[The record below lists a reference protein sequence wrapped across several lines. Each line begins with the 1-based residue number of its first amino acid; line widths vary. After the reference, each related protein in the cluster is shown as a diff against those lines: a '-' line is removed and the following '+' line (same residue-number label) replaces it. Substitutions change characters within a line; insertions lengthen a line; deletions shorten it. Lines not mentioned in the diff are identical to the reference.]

1 MSDPIQ
7 MDIFNILK
15 QLPHRYPFL
24 LVDRVLECRPGESIR
39 ALKNV
44 TYNEP
49 FFPGHFPARPVMP
62 GVMII
67 EALAQTAGILAFV
80 TTDTVPN
87 KESRFYFVG
96 IDKARFRKPVVPGD
110 QLLLSAQLERSFK
123 GIWRFSTVAR
133 VGEDEVDG
141 LAHGLAVVE
150 RRRQNI
156 RHLVDRHAARDQ

>member
-1 MSDPIQ
+1 MTDPIQ
-7 MDIFNILK
+7 MDILSIL
-15 QLPHRYPFL
+15 QRLPHRYPFL
-24 LVDRVLECRPGESIR
+24 LVDRVLECLPGERIR

-49 FFPGHFPARPVMP
+49 FFQGHFPARPVMP

-80 TTDTVPN
+80 TAGTVPTAQ
-87 KESRFYFVG
+87 SRFYFVG

-110 QLLLSAQLERSFK
+110 QLLLSAQVERNFK

-133 VGEDEVDG
+133 VGEDEV
-141 LAHGLAVVE
+141 AHAEMMVAPE
-150 RRRQNI
+150 ASR
-156 RHLVDRHAARDQ
+156 

>member
-7 MDIFNILK
+7 MDIMNILK

-24 LVDRVLECRPGESIR
+24 LVDRVLECHPGESIR

-49 FFPGHFPARPVMP
+49 FFAGHFPARPVMP

-133 VGEDEVDG
+133 VGEDEV
-141 LAHGLAVVE
+141 AHAEMMVAPE
-150 RRRQNI
+150 ASR
-156 RHLVDRHAARDQ
+156 

>member
-7 MDIFNILK
+7 MDILNILK

-49 FFPGHFPARPVMP
+49 FFAGHFPARPVMP

-123 GIWRFSTVAR
+123 GIWRLETAAEVAGKEVAHARIMIAPDLKNTGTVAL
-133 VGEDEVDG
+133 GE
-141 LAHGLAVVE
+141 LP
-150 RRRQNI
+150 
-156 RHLVDRHAARDQ
+156 

>member
-1 MSDPIQ
+1 
-7 MDIFNILK
+7 MDILNILK

-49 FFPGHFPARPVMP
+49 FFAGHFPARPVMP

-133 VGEDEVDG
+133 VGEDEV
-141 LAHGLAVVE
+141 AHAEMMVAPE
-150 RRRQNI
+150 ASR
-156 RHLVDRHAARDQ
+156 